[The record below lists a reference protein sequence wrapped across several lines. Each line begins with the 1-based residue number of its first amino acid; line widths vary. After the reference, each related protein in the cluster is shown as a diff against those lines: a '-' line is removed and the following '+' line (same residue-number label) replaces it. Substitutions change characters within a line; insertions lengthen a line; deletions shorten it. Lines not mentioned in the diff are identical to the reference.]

1 MGIRDFFD
9 GRFFDTRY
17 KTKIHIAQVALMALA
32 IILTIWRMA
41 MPVPFTRGNIM
52 ALTMIVVE
60 NETDTRRLQGFKSLI
75 IIGYQL
81 LTTHKERFKKWASLK
96 ANAILNTMEILF
108 WFVAFGLLCQ
118 ANGRFCTGGS
128 CALSWI
134 VTLIVMV
141 LIVLAFQTSV
151 VSIKDYRYW
160 KHFGINRE
168 TETKAAYPRPQV

>member
-41 MPVPFTRGNIM
+41 MP
-52 ALTMIVVE
+52 
-60 NETDTRRLQGFKSLI
+60 GFKSLI

-96 ANAILNTMEILF
+96 ANAILNTMEIVF

-168 TETKAAYPRPQV
+168 TEIQAAYPKPQV

>member
-9 GRFFDTRY
+9 GRFFDARY
-17 KTKIHIAQVALMALA
+17 KTKIHIAQVALMILA

-52 ALTMIVVE
+52 ALTM
-60 NETDTRRLQGFKSLI
+60 GFKSLI

-96 ANAILNTMEILF
+96 ANAILNTMEIVF

-128 CALSWI
+128 CAISWI

-160 KHFGINRE
+160 KNFGINRE
-168 TETKAAYPRPQV
+168 TETQAAYPKPQV

>member
-17 KTKIHIAQVALMALA
+17 KTKIHIAQVALIALA

-52 ALTMIVVE
+52 ALTM
-60 NETDTRRLQGFKSLI
+60 TDIRRKQGFKSLI

-96 ANAILNTMEILF
+96 ANAILNTMEIVF

-168 TETKAAYPRPQV
+168 TETQAAYPKPQV